1 MRVTNY
7 GLSIALSNILN
18 NDQSTL
24 SQLSVDAAS
33 GSLVQ
38 QPSDNPAAMALM
50 LQDQEQI
57 GLNQQG
63 QQTSAVQTA
72 TLSQTDTVLQTVTQG
87 LGQAQ
92 TLLVEAQNGTLTASD
107 LTALASQ
114 LQGILGNMVS
124 LSNTE
129 SGVGRYLFNGTSS
142 ATPFTQ
148 TATSITYNGNQN
160 TSTVSLSPGTEI
172 TVGEPGT
179 AIFLAQTDMAT
190 GSPQSAGVLGLNG
203 TFTVDGQTVTVTA
216 GMTLAQI
223 ATAIN
228 GANAGVSATTVPVAG
243 GQQELQIS
251 SVSTNPLVLV
261 DGGAGVLQSLGIVNA
276 MGAIVNE
283 TKPNNLFD
291 ALQGALTDLQTNN
304 VADLANRL
312 TELQTAQTTV
322 SSIDAYMGSQQA
334 VAQSTNTRL
343 QSQDSAIQTAVSQIS
358 GASQQAEIYAEFQT
372 ASTAYNAA
380 IAAAQTA
387 LQDAKTA
394 ASIG

>member
-1 MRVTNY
+1 MRVTDY
-7 GLSIALSNILN
+7 GLSIALSNILE
-18 NDQSTL
+18 NDQSSL
-24 SQLSVDAAS
+24 AQLSVETAAGRS
-33 GSLVQ
+33 VV

-50 LQDQEQI
+50 LADQEQL
-57 GLNQQG
+57 GLNSQG
-63 QQTSAVQTA
+63 EQTSAVQTA
-72 TLSQTDTVLQTVTQG
+72 TLQQTDTVLQSVTQS

-92 TLLVEAQNGTLTASD
+92 TLLVQAQNGTLTATD
-107 LTALASQ
+107 LTELASQ
-114 LQGILGNMVS
+114 MQGILGNMVS

-129 SGVGRYLFNGTSS
+129 NGIGQYLFSGTSS

-148 TATSITYNGNQN
+148 TPTSITYNGNQS
-160 TSTVSLSPGTEI
+160 TSMVSLSPGTEI

-203 TFTVDGQTVTVTA
+203 TFTVNGQTVTVTA

-228 GANAGVSATTVPVAG
+228 GANAGVSATTVPAAG

-251 SVSTNPLVLV
+251 SLSTNPLALV
-261 DGGAGVLQSLGIVNA
+261 DGGAGVLQSLGILTA
-276 MGAIVNE
+276 GGAIANE

-291 ALQGALTDLQTNN
+291 ALQGALTDLQTDN

-312 TELQTAQTTV
+312 TELQSAETTA
-322 SSIDAYMGSQQA
+322 SSIDAFIGSQQA
-334 VAQSTNTRL
+334 IAQSTQTRL
-343 QSQDSAIQTAVSQIS
+343 QSQDSAIEAAVSQVS
-358 GASQQAEIYAEFQT
+358 GASQQAEIYANYQT

-380 IAAAQTA
+380 IAAAQTTF
-387 LQDAKTA
+387 QDAKTA
-394 ASIG
+394 ASLG

>member
-1 MRVTNY
+1 MRVTDY
-7 GLSIALSNILN
+7 GLSVALSNILE
-18 NDQSTL
+18 NDQTNL
-24 SQLSVDAAS
+24 AQLSVDTAS
-33 GSLVQ
+33 GRTVV
-38 QPSDNPAAMALM
+38 QPSDSPAAMAL
-50 LQDQEQI
+50 LLGDQEQI
-57 GLNQQG
+57 AINEQG
-63 QQTSAVQTA
+63 IQTSAVQTT
-72 TLSQTDTVLQTVTQG
+72 TLAQTDTVLQSVTQS

-92 TLLVEAQNGTLTASD
+92 TLLVEAQNGTLAATD
-107 LTALASQ
+107 LTELASQ

-129 SGVGRYLFNGTSS
+129 SGIGQYLFNGTAS

-148 TATSITYNGNQN
+148 NATSISYNGNQS

-203 TFTVDGQTVTVTA
+203 TFTVNGQTVTVTA

-228 GANAGVSATTVPVAG
+228 GANAGVSATTVAAGG

-251 SVSTNPLVLV
+251 SLSTNPLALV
-261 DGGAGVLQSLGIVNA
+261 DGGAGVLQSLGVVNA

-283 TKPNNLFD
+283 TLPNNLFD
-291 ALQGALTDLQTNN
+291 ALQGALTDLQTND

-322 SSIDAYMGSQQA
+322 SNVDAYIGSQQA
-334 VAQSTNTRL
+334 VAQNTETRL
-343 QSQDSAIQTAVSQIS
+343 QTQDAAIQTSVNQIS
-358 GASQQAEIYAEFQT
+358 GSSNQAAIYAEYQT
-372 ASTAYNAA
+372 ATTAYNAA

-387 LQDAKTA
+387 FQDQKTA
-394 ASIG
+394 ASLG